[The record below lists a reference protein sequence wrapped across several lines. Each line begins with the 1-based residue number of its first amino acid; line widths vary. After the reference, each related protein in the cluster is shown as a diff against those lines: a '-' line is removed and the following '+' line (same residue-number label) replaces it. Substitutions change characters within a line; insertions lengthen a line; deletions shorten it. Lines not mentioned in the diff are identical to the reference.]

1 MKKISLFVFAIVVFS
16 VANAQKHLPKFG
28 LKAGANFANVSDN
41 IGSMGESKI
50 GLYAGA
56 LWHIHLGQQFALQPE
71 AVFSRQG
78 VKGGNEKLHMDYINI
93 PLQLQYMFDNGFRLE
108 TGPQLGFMINS
119 THKLGDTETALY
131 KSDAFNNID
140 LSWGLGLNYL
150 SSSGIGLGARYNW
163 GVTDVYEISS
173 ARESNR
179 VLQLGLFYM
188 LDRAHKAKSK

>member
-1 MKKISLFVFAIVVFS
+1 MKNISLFVFALVLVS

-41 IGSMGESKI
+41 IGNMGDSKT

-78 VKGGNEKLHMDYINI
+78 LKGGNEKLHMDYINI
-93 PLQLQYMFDNGFRLE
+93 PVQLQYMFDNGFRLE
-108 TGPQLGFMINS
+108 TGPQVGVMINS
-119 THKLGDTETALY
+119 THKLGDTETSLY
-131 KSDAFNNID
+131 KSDAFNNVD
-140 LSWGLGLNYL
+140 LSWALGLNYL
-150 SSSGIGLGARYNW
+150 SSSGIGIGARYNL
-163 GVTDVYEISS
+163 GVTDVYEVTS

-179 VLQLGLFYM
+179 VLQVGLFYM